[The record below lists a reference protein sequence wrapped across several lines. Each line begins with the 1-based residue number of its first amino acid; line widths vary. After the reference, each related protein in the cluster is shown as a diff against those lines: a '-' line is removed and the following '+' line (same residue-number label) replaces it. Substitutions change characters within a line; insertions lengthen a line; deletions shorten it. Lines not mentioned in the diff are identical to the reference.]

1 VEKRKRLG
9 TVRAERGA
17 AAVEFAFI
25 MPILFL
31 ILFAIIQYGLYFWAY
46 QGGSDAAR
54 NAARLGAVGNPV
66 ECDDFEAAVKQD
78 IAGVGDDTTAV
89 VNRSYEDAGGATV
102 AAANVDIGDYVVVDV
117 TFQSTDLKI
126 PFLPFVNDGQ
136 VNATSR
142 ARVDYLNNGKP
153 EAC

>member
-1 VEKRKRLG
+1 MKKRSRLG
-9 TVRAERGA
+9 TVRTERGA

-54 NAARLGAVGNPV
+54 SAARLGAVGNPV
-66 ECDDFEAAVKQD
+66 GCDDFRAAVNED
-78 IAGVGDDTTAV
+78 IAGVSDDPGAV
-89 VNRSYEDAGGATV
+89 ISRTYEDAGGATV
-102 AAANVDIGDYVVVDV
+102 DPANVDIGDYVVVDIS
-117 TFQSTDLKI
+117 FESTDLQI

-136 VNATSR
+136 VNASAR

>member
-1 VEKRKRLG
+1 MKKRSRLG
-9 TVRAERGA
+9 TARTERGA
-17 AAVEFAFI
+17 AAVEFALI

-54 NAARLGAVGNPV
+54 SAARLGAVGNPV
-66 ECDDFEAAVKQD
+66 ACDDFEDAVKQD
-78 IAGVGDDTTAV
+78 IAGVGDETTAEV
-89 VNRSYEDAGGATV
+89 SRSYEDAGGASI

-117 TFQSTDLKI
+117 TFESTDLRI
-126 PFLPFVNDGQ
+126 PFLPFVNDGE
-136 VNATSR
+136 VNASSR